1 MVTRLSLRAT
11 VAEME
16 VGEVVRVPL
25 KLRRY
30 SSIRNTAA
38 LLGKE
43 LGRKYSVNVDR
54 VSDLCRI
61 TRES

>member
-1 MVTRLSLRAT
+1 MVSKLSLRAT

-30 SSIRNTAA
+30 STIRNTAA
-38 LLGKE
+38 LLGQE
-43 LGRKYSVNVDR
+43 LGRKYSVKVDR
-54 VSDLCRI
+54 VADLCKI
-61 TRES
+61 TREN